1 MPAAV
6 LDACVLFRGM
16 LTDLLLWVAAEGA
29 FEPVW
34 SDAIHD
40 EWSRNLAQHLGAEKV
55 AYRRGEMERA
65 FPAALVSPGPALV
78 LQVEGLCR
86 TKAQRKDAHV
96 VATAIAAE
104 AGTVATFNTRDF
116 APAVLRRYGLVA
128 STPDAFLVELLAA
141 HQARVLAG
149 VQTHR
154 ASLKRTRPAVS
165 DYLDGLASAKAEV
178 PGFSNALRPYV
189 AQI

>member
-1 MPAAV
+1 M
-6 LDACVLFRGM
+6 LYRGM

-40 EWSRNLAQHLGAEKV
+40 EWGRNLAGRLGAEKV
-55 AYRRGEMERA
+55 AYRQGEMRRA
-65 FPAALVSPGPALV
+65 FPAALVSPDPALV

-116 APAVLRRYGLVA
+116 APAVLRRYGLTA
-128 STPDAFLVELLAA
+128 STPDAFLLDLLAA
-141 HQARVLAG
+141 DQEHVLAG
-149 VQTHR
+149 VRTHR
-154 ASLKRTRPAVS
+154 ASLKRTRPAVG
-165 DYLDGLASAKAEV
+165 DYLDGLAGPKVEV
-178 PGFSNALRPYV
+178 PGFSNALRIFV